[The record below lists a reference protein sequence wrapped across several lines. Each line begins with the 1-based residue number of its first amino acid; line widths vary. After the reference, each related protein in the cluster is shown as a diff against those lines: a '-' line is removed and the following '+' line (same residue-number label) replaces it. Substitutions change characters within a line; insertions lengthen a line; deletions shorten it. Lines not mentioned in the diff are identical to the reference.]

1 MLLRA
6 LCRLGGLGVRGGIS
20 TYKCNPATRTGALAD
35 AQQRARVF
43 SSLRWSSS
51 SSPSSS
57 AGNASDEL
65 GGGGGGG
72 GAEDLRRRAPLAGR
86 KWPVGVDGEPIR
98 TATAR
103 RLGIT
108 TSPQK
113 LNLVARLVRGLSVDE
128 AQRQL
133 AGLKK
138 KHRVE
143 VSRTIT
149 AAATNARAF
158 GMDEERLI
166 VSRAHVGKGKY
177 LKRIRPWHGK
187 GRWGVEHKKYAHLR
201 VELLELSDEAWE
213 AKVLRQY
220 VHMRYRAESSSSKPR
235 SIPENLVKPWQ
246 VRSQLDASLEASR
259 ARALEL
265 RAALP
270 KKRHPFPADWSPDVG
285 DRVPVQA

>member
-1 MLLRA
+1 M
-6 LCRLGGLGVRGGIS
+6 
-20 TYKCNPATRTGALAD
+20 
-35 AQQRARVF
+35 
-43 SSLRWSSS
+43 
-51 SSPSSS
+51 
-57 AGNASDEL
+57 
-65 GGGGGGG
+65 
-72 GAEDLRRRAPLAGR
+72 
-86 KWPVGVDGEPIR
+86 DGQPIR

-103 RLGIT
+103 RLNIT

-166 VSRAHVGKGKY
+166 VSRAHVGKDKY

-201 VELLELSDEAWE
+201 VELLELSDEKWE
-213 AKVLRQY
+213 ATVLRQY
-220 VHMRYRAESSSSKPR
+220 VHMRYREDNKPR

-246 VRSQLDASLEASR
+246 VRSQLDTSLEASL
-259 ARALEL
+259 ARTLAL
-265 RAALP
+265 RASLP
-270 KKRHPFPADWSPDVG
+270 KKRHPFPADWSPDV
-285 DRVPVQA
+285 DAPVQSDGAP